1 MREIGV
7 RELKSHLSE
16 VLRQV
21 ELGEPV
27 RVTSRGR
34 AVAEIVPAGAP
45 PVDERLR
52 PLIDAG
58 GFTPATRFP
67 SVDPEPLLPGP
78 ASGEPTASDLVIADR
93 EVAY

>member
-7 RELKSHLSE
+7 RELKAHLSE

-34 AVAEIVPAGAP
+34 TVAEIVPAGAP

-52 PLIDAG
+52 PLIIDG
-58 GFTPATRFP
+58 
-67 SVDPEPLLPGP
+67 SVTAPRRRRR
-78 ASGEPTASDLVIADR
+78 ASGPPLEPVNGLASDIVLADR
-93 EVAY
+93 EGR